1 MGSHGFLGRLKHR
14 LRLDFIER
22 RVGPALATGQIA
34 FGEARFL
41 GDLVAGLTAP
51 GPIVEVGT
59 LFGWSTT
66 IMALRKAPDRRLV
79 TVDNY
84 VWNPA
89 QLTREQH
96 LALTRA
102 ILGEAVRTGEV
113 EMVVQ
118 DKDEFYR
125 SYDGPAPSLVFLDA
139 DHSYD
144 ATVADIHWARS
155 AGADVVCGHD
165 YQPDWPGVMQAVD
178 EAGGCTQK
186 VESLWVLAPLPV
198 PLPR

>member
-1 MGSHGFLGRLKHR
+1 MGSHGFVGRLKHR

-22 RVGPALATGQIA
+22 KLGPAFATGQIA
-34 FGEARFL
+34 FAEARFL

-51 GPIVEVGT
+51 GPIIEIGT

-66 IMALRKAPDRRLV
+66 VMTLRKAPDRLLV

-84 VWNPA
+84 AWNPA

-102 ILGEAVRTGEV
+102 ILADAVQTGEV

-139 DHSYD
+139 DHSYE
-144 ATVADIHWARS
+144 ATAADIEWARS
-155 AGADVVCGHD
+155 VGAEVVCGHD
-165 YQPDWPGVMQAVD
+165 YQPDWPGVIQAVD
-178 EAGGCTQK
+178 EAGGWAQK
-186 VESLWVLAPLPV
+186 VASLRVLDSHGL
-198 PLPR
+198 R

>member
-1 MGSHGFLGRLKHR
+1 MGSHGFVARLKHR
-14 LRLDFIER
+14 LRLDFIEQ
-22 RVGPALATGQIA
+22 RVGPAFATGQIA
-34 FGEARFL
+34 FDEARFL

-178 EAGGCTQK
+178 EAGGCAQK
-186 VESLWVLAPLPV
+186 VESLWVL
-198 PLPR
+198 